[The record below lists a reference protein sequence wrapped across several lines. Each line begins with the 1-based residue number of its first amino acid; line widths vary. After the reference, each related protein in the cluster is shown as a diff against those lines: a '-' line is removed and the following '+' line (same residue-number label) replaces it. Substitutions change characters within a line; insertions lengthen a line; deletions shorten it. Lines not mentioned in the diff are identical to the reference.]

1 MHMIIFYAKQAS
13 SLSFVL
19 IQRNVV
25 Y

>member
-1 MHMIIFYAKQAS
+1 MHMIIFYAEQAL